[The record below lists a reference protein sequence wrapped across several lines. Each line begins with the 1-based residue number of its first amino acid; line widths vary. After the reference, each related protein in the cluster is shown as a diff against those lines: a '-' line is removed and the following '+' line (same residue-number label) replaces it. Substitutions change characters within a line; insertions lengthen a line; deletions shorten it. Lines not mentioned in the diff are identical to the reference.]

1 MSDLKSTLSG
11 LEETLGRLVTALKA
25 ETDNSAELAT
35 ITNRYEQLCESLNT
49 CLEGV
54 TELPTELLP
63 AQERVT
69 RLHSLVKQVM
79 AEELETTTNR
89 IVKVRASRKALG
101 GGMRMDSVALGAT
114 GIDCNIQG

>member
-1 MSDLKSTLSG
+1 M
-11 LEETLGRLVTALKA
+11 
-25 ETDNSAELAT
+25 
-35 ITNRYEQLCESLNT
+35 
-49 CLEGV
+49 
-54 TELPTELLP
+54 
-63 AQERVT
+63 T